1 MSRAMKVKICGIAR
15 YEDLELAD
23 AVADYVGFIVDPA
36 VHSRRRID
44 LAYARDLASTLSRA
58 IPVLVYLSR
67 DAYNAVEDAA
77 RYGFPVV
84 QHHGRFPD
92 DVYEFASGMGIKVA
106 PVATYMGQSIED
118 YVGEVKSLLAKE
130 HEYVLVDA
138 AKGNEARYEHGL
150 KVPLRVYR
158 AVARLGR
165 VALAGGI
172 GPDNVHAVR
181 ALEPYMIDVASGVE
195 AEPGVK
201 DPEKIAML
209 VRALR

>member
-1 MSRAMKVKICGIAR
+1 MKVKICGIAR
-15 YEDLELAD
+15 YEDLEVAD

-36 VHSRRRID
+36 VHNRRRID
-44 LAYARDLASTLSRA
+44 LAQARDLASTLSRST
-58 IPVLVYLSR
+58 PVLVYLDR
-67 DAYNAVEDAA
+67 DAYRAVEEAA

-84 QHHGRFPD
+84 QHHGQLPD
-92 DVYEFASGMGIKVA
+92 DVYEFARGMGVRLA
-106 PVATYMGQSIED
+106 PVAAYMGQEVED
-118 YVGEVKSLLAKE
+118 YVVDVKSLLAKA

-138 AKGNEARYEHGL
+138 VKGGETRYEHGL
-150 KVPLRVYR
+150 KVPIRVYR

-172 GPDNVHAVR
+172 GPHNVDAVK
-181 ALEPYMIDVASGVE
+181 AVGPYMIDVSSGVE
-195 AEPGVK
+195 SEPGVK